1 MTEITESVV
10 LSSLT
15 NTENNN
21 QNQKIKWINNNYPIR
36 CPQCSNICLIDDIDV
51 KETKFSIVCDNQHKN
66 VFNSFET
73 FKNDVMKD
81 INRILCNKCK
91 CYNPSNINN
100 MERCN
105 NCFLIFCKKC
115 ISEHEKTENYFNKI
129 ELNKIDNFCYK
140 HKKRNEYFSIENKYH
155 ICQECYDGLTKE
167 RFIIDD
173 DDYIKIEDC
182 FPNINMINK
191 EYKDIEKLIKNYQ
204 TLIQSI
210 NEWKNELFEK
220 IKKIDNFLNYY
231 YFLKKSIIEHL
242 NNKENYNQYNNNLY
256 VLLNYEILTKLK
268 SIERYVNIKNKEIQ
282 DYKGKNFNLKSKKF
296 LEAIS
301 DFPIICSGINSKS
314 INNLIREKN
323 KIVIEMEEEEK
334 EKSQIKFSDMK
345 LNKYKFENKIR
356 CFNMIK
362 DKYIILG
369 LDIGDVSI
377 YELTKKKDE
386 YIIIKRL
393 DIKEFKKPIKFIC
406 QIDNNI
412 IAISDKSSNIKI
424 IELNEN
430 LVNYSIIQ
438 EIEPNKENS
447 IYSMIYLPNLSYY
460 KNRHHFC
467 IANDYYIFFYKSNK
481 QPNNL
486 MSFKE
491 NYHGSIQEIS
501 LVQPTFIQ
509 GVNIIS
515 KEYNQNNN
523 NNESNSN
530 KPLNFDLIETVQLNT
545 LAHSLIEINEKYIVA
560 ACTNANSIK
569 FFDVNNKF
577 EEKKNINNINTCG
590 GSYIMSLVDNGEVLI
605 VGTTIGFCFIS
616 TKTLEILKKYYNDMK
631 IISLGI
637 IYNNTVICCAI
648 SNTNEKKIL
657 QVEYLPEKTH
667 IKIND
672 SNYKAEDEVWDLKCF
687 NNIIYFISNS
697 DFNIFQK

>member
-105 NCFLIFCKKC
+105 HCFLIFCKKC
-115 ISEHEKTENYFNKI
+115 ISEHEKTEKYLNKI

-140 HKKRNEYFSIENKYH
+140 HKQRNEYFSIENKYH
-155 ICQECYDGLTKE
+155 ICKECYNRLTKE
-167 RFIIDD
+167 KFIIDD
-173 DDYIKIEDC
+173 DDYIKIEDF
-182 FPNINMINK
+182 FPSINLINK
-191 EYKDIEKLIKNYQ
+191 EYKEIEKLIHNYEM
-204 TLIQSI
+204 LIKSI
-210 NEWKNELFEK
+210 NEWKNELLEK
-220 IKKIDNFLNYY
+220 IKKIDNFLNNY

-256 VLLNYEILTKLK
+256 VLLNYEMLTKLK
-268 SIERYVNIKNKEIQ
+268 SIECYVNIKNKEIQ
-282 DYKGKNFNLKSKKF
+282 DYKGKNFNLKSNIF
-296 LEAIS
+296 LKTIS
-301 DFPIICSGINSKS
+301 DFPIIVSGINSKS
-314 INNLIREKN
+314 INKLIKEKN
-323 KIVIEMEEEEK
+323 KIVIEMEEEDK
-334 EKSQIKFSDMK
+334 EKSEIKFSDMK
-345 LNKYKFENKIR
+345 LNRYKFENKIR

-369 LDIGDVSI
+369 LDIGDVPI
-377 YELTKKKDE
+377 YEFSKKKDE
-386 YIIIKRL
+386 YIFIKRL

-424 IELNEN
+424 FELNES
-430 LVNYSIIQ
+430 LANYSIIQ
-438 EIEPNKENS
+438 EIKPNKENS
-447 IYSMIYLPNLSYY
+447 IYSMIYLPILSYY
-460 KNRHHFC
+460 NNRHHFC
-467 IANDYYIFFYKSNK
+467 ISNDYYIFFYKSNM
-481 QPNNL
+481 QPNKL
-486 MSFKE
+486 MIFKD

-501 LVQPTFIQ
+501 IVQPTFIQ
-509 GVNIIS
+509 GVNN
-515 KEYNQNNN
+515 YNKSNNT
-523 NNESNSN
+523 
-530 KPLNFDLIETVQLNT
+530 KPLNFDLIETIQLNT
-545 LAHSLIEINEKYIVA
+545 LAHALIEINEKYIAA
-560 ACTNANSIK
+560 ACTNINSIK

-577 EEKKNINNINTCG
+577 EEKKSINYINTCG
-590 GSYIMSLVDNGEVLI
+590 GSYIMNLVDNRKVLI

-616 TKTLEILKKYYNDMK
+616 TKTLEILKKYNKDMS
-631 IISLGI
+631 IISLGVF
-637 IYNNTVICCAI
+637 NDNTIICCAI
-648 SNTNEKKIL
+648 NKRNENKIL
-657 QVEYLPEKTH
+657 QVEYLPENSH
-667 IKIND
+667 IKINN
-672 SNYKAEDEVWDLKCF
+672 SNFESEDEVWDLKCF
-687 NNIIYFISNS
+687 DNNIYFISNS
-697 DFNIFQK
+697 DLNIFQK

>member
-21 QNQKIKWINNNYPIR
+21 QNQKIKWMNNNYPIR

-105 NCFLIFCKKC
+105 HCFLIFCKKC
-115 ISEHEKTENYFNKI
+115 ISEHEKTEKHLNKI

-140 HKKRNEYFSIENKYH
+140 HKQRNEYFSIENKYH
-155 ICQECYDGLTKE
+155 ICKECYNGLTKE
-167 RFIIDD
+167 KFIIDD
-173 DDYIKIEDC
+173 DDYIKIEDF
-182 FPNINMINK
+182 FPSINLINK
-191 EYKDIEKLIKNYQ
+191 EYKEIEKLIHNYEM
-204 TLIQSI
+204 LIKSI
-210 NEWKNELFEK
+210 NEWKNELLEK
-220 IKKIDNFLNYY
+220 IKKIDNFLNNY

-256 VLLNYEILTKLK
+256 VLLNYEMLTKLK
-268 SIERYVNIKNKEIQ
+268 SIECYVNIKNKEIQ
-282 DYKGKNFNLKSKKF
+282 DYKGKNFNLKSNIF
-296 LEAIS
+296 LKTIS
-301 DFPIICSGINSKS
+301 DFPIIVSGINSKS
-314 INNLIREKN
+314 INKLIKEKN

-334 EKSQIKFSDMK
+334 EKSEIKFSDMK
-345 LNKYKFENKIR
+345 LNRYKFENKIR

-369 LDIGDVSI
+369 LDIGDVPI
-377 YELTKKKDE
+377 YEFSKKKDE
-386 YIIIKRL
+386 YIFIKRL

-424 IELNEN
+424 FELNES
-430 LVNYSIIQ
+430 LANYSIIQ
-438 EIEPNKENS
+438 EIKPNKENS
-447 IYSMIYLPNLSYY
+447 IYSMIYLPILSYY
-460 KNRHHFC
+460 NNRHHFC
-467 IANDYYIFFYKSNK
+467 ISNDYYIFFYKSNK

-486 MSFKE
+486 MSFKD

-501 LVQPTFIQ
+501 IVQPTFIQ
-509 GVNIIS
+509 GVNN
-515 KEYNQNNN
+515 YNNSNN
-523 NNESNSN
+523 N
-530 KPLNFDLIETVQLNT
+530 KPLNFDLIETIQLNT
-545 LAHSLIEINEKYIVA
+545 LAHALIEINEKYIAA
-560 ACTNANSIK
+560 ACTNINSIK

-577 EEKKNINNINTCG
+577 EEKKSINYINTCG
-590 GSYIMSLVDNGEVLI
+590 GSYIMNLVDNRKVLI

-616 TKTLEILKKYYNDMK
+616 TKTLEILKKYNKDMS
-631 IISLGI
+631 IISLGVF
-637 IYNNTVICCAI
+637 NDNTIICCAI
-648 SNTNEKKIL
+648 NKRNENKIL
-657 QVEYLPEKTH
+657 QVEYLPENSH
-667 IKIND
+667 IKINN
-672 SNYKAEDEVWDLKCF
+672 SNFESEDEVWDLKCF
-687 NNIIYFISNS
+687 DNNIYFISNS
-697 DFNIFQK
+697 DLNIFQK